1 MEKKWGLPALAK
13 KGEGSCGDELVI
25 FFEDKNHKNCISST
39 VWTFSIVILFYKR
52 LREMIGQFLYNKLYI
67 VVIVS
72 LDFSPN
78 KKINPIHWFFFM
90 FMVKLKLL
98 LSMCN

>member
-1 MEKKWGLPALAK
+1 
-13 KGEGSCGDELVI
+13 
-25 FFEDKNHKNCISST
+25 
-39 VWTFSIVILFYKR
+39 
-52 LREMIGQFLYNKLYI
+52 MIGQFLYNKLYI

-98 LSMCN
+98 LSMCNCIVLSFVLLLA